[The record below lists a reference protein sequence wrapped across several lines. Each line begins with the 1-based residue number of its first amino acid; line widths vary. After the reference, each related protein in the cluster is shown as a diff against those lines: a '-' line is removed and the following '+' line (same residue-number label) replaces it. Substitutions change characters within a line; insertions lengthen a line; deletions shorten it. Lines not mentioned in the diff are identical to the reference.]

1 MLEELCDTQ
10 LEAVNWGLMEVRFF
24 RRAEGAEADGEAGEF
39 LFEGVVE
46 LAGDALAFFERG

>member
-1 MLEELCDTQ
+1 MEGVVEEGVSFGF
-10 LEAVNWGLMEVRFF
+10 EGEG
-24 RRAEGAEADGEAGEF
+24 AEGAEADGEAGEF